1 MDPDRWQSG
10 SGAADVFSEGEV
22 EGLVLPV
29 VKVDGR
35 GAAQD
40 ASCFQ
45 RPLRGGY
52 SSSADGSSRPVSR
65 RGVDG
70 TRCERG
76 RWNKHIR
83 PSVGHEAW
91 RGRPTRHRRARRR
104 SSRWKPSPHQRLP

>member
-10 SGAADVFSEGEV
+10 SGAADLFSEGEV

-45 RPLRGGY
+45 RPLRGGT
-52 SSSADGSSRPVSR
+52 PR
-65 RGVDG
+65 RQTGHPDPSPDEEWMEPGVNG
-70 TRCERG
+70 IAG
-76 RWNKHIR
+76 NKHIH
-83 PSVGHEAW
+83 PSLRW
-91 RGRPTRHRRARRR
+91 RSRHGATGAPGTDLARRR
-104 SSRWKPSPHQRLP
+104 AQ